1 MNLSNQAL
9 MKNFVRSFVDIA
21 ERTTKTKTLY
31 DDDYA
36 PYECK
41 AVTIL
46 ISDEAIEK
54 LRQILTEEPKR

>member
-1 MNLSNQAL
+1 MNLSNQEL
-9 MKNFVRSFVDIA
+9 MRNFIHSFVDIA
-21 ERTTKTKTLY
+21 ERTTKTKKLYGY
-31 DDDYA
+31 DDA

-54 LRQILTEEPKR
+54 LRQILTEEAKR